1 MKTESIGK
9 RLAKNTA
16 YMYVRMVILTV
27 ITLYTSRIVLQQLGV
42 DDFGIY
48 GVIGSVVAMFSSLR
62 GLFATSTQR
71 FVNYSMGEGKFDKVC
86 TIFNMSILIHVII
99 SIALFVL
106 GEGLGIWF
114 IECKMSIDPSR
125 VFATHWV
132 LQFSLLS
139 VVISMITTP
148 FDALVLAHEKMN
160 FYAYIAVLEAV
171 LRLAIVFALAYS
183 PIDKLILYAIL
194 QFIITIIVFLV
205 NLWYCRS
212 RFSECRF
219 KRVWDKKI
227 FIDMSAFAGW
237 NFLGNTAFA
246 ITQNGLNMLI
256 NTFSGVVANAA
267 RTIAYQA
274 NAALGKALDSVTTVI
289 NPYCTKTYASGQIE
303 RTLDVIYF
311 ASKIYI
317 ILQIFIALPLCVFSK
332 EILLL
337 WLGQVPDYTIGFMK
351 IIMLHSVIRSI
362 HYPLN
367 NLFKTVGNLKRYQE
381 LAEISILSL
390 PLLAS
395 YILLRQ
401 GCEPYVVFWTLII
414 FEVINYVAII
424 AIAKEDA
431 HLPIRTY
438 LKRTIIPCAISVIIT
453 LGGYSLCMAYSGLYY
468 RLFFLII
475 SMAVVLAIMFCIGLN
490 AYERKLIINLLKTD
504 NRNIR

>member
-337 WLGQVPDYTIGFMK
+337 WLGQVPDYTIRFMK

-367 NLFKTVGNLKRYQE
+367 NLFKTVGNLKRYQ

>member
-9 RLAKNTA
+9 KLAKNTA

-367 NLFKTVGNLKRYQE
+367 NLFKTVGNLKRYQ

>member
-246 ITQNGLNMLI
+246 ITQNGLNILI

-367 NLFKTVGNLKRYQE
+367 NLFKTVGNLKRYQ

>member
-16 YMYVRMVILTV
+16 YMYARMVILTV

-367 NLFKTVGNLKRYQE
+367 NLFKTVGNLKRYQ

>member
-367 NLFKTVGNLKRYQE
+367 NLFKTVGNLKRYQ

-414 FEVINYVAII
+414 FEVINYLAII
-424 AIAKEDA
+424 SIAKEDA

>member
-367 NLFKTVGNLKRYQE
+367 NLFKTVGNLKRYQ

-490 AYERKLIINLLKTD
+490 AYERKLII
-504 NRNIR
+504 R

>member
-171 LRLAIVFALAYS
+171 LRLAIIFALAYS

-367 NLFKTVGNLKRYQE
+367 NLFKTVGNLKRYQ

>member
-27 ITLYTSRIVLQQLGV
+27 VTLYTSRIVLQQLGV

-367 NLFKTVGNLKRYQE
+367 NLFKTVGNLKRYQ

>member
-9 RLAKNTA
+9 NIAKNTA

-367 NLFKTVGNLKRYQE
+367 NLFKTVGNLKRYQ

>member
-1 MKTESIGK
+1 MQNASEAIEC
-9 RLAKNTA
+9 LH
-16 YMYVRMVILTV
+16 MYVRMVILTV

-367 NLFKTVGNLKRYQE
+367 NLFKTVGNLKRYQ

>member
-62 GLFATSTQR
+62 GLFATSAQR

-367 NLFKTVGNLKRYQE
+367 NLFKTVGNLKRYQ

>member
-1 MKTESIGK
+1 
-9 RLAKNTA
+9 
-16 YMYVRMVILTV
+16 MYVRMVILTV

-367 NLFKTVGNLKRYQE
+367 NLFKTVGNLKRYQ

>member
-139 VVISMITTP
+139 VVISMITAP

-367 NLFKTVGNLKRYQE
+367 NLFKTVGNLKRYQ

>member
-212 RFSECRF
+212 RFSEYRF

-367 NLFKTVGNLKRYQE
+367 NLFKTVGNLKRYQ

>member
-125 VFATHWV
+125 IFATHWV

-367 NLFKTVGNLKRYQE
+367 NLFKTVGNLKRYQ

>member
-86 TIFNMSILIHVII
+86 TIFNMSSLIHVII

-367 NLFKTVGNLKRYQE
+367 NLFKTVGNLKRYQ

>member
-367 NLFKTVGNLKRYQE
+367 NLFKTVGNLKRYQ

>member
-289 NPYCTKTYASGQIE
+289 NPYCTQTYASGQIE

-367 NLFKTVGNLKRYQE
+367 NLFKTVGNLKRYQ

>member
-139 VVISMITTP
+139 VVISMITPP

-367 NLFKTVGNLKRYQE
+367 NLFKTVGNLKRYQ

>member
-27 ITLYTSRIVLQQLGV
+27 ITLYTSRILLQQLGV

-367 NLFKTVGNLKRYQE
+367 NLFKTVGNLKRYQ

>member
-71 FVNYSMGEGKFDKVC
+71 FVNYSMGEGKFHKVC

-367 NLFKTVGNLKRYQE
+367 NLFKTVGNLKRYQ

>member
-367 NLFKTVGNLKRYQE
+367 NLFKTVGNLKRYQ

-424 AIAKEDA
+424 VIAKEDA

>member
-1 MKTESIGK
+1 M
-9 RLAKNTA
+9 
-16 YMYVRMVILTV
+16 
-27 ITLYTSRIVLQQLGV
+27 QQLGV

-367 NLFKTVGNLKRYQE
+367 NLFKTVGNLKRYQ

>member
-219 KRVWDKKI
+219 KRVWNKKI

-367 NLFKTVGNLKRYQE
+367 NLFKTVGNLKRYQ

>member
-125 VFATHWV
+125 VFAIHWV

-367 NLFKTVGNLKRYQE
+367 NLFKTVGNLKRYQ

>member
-367 NLFKTVGNLKRYQE
+367 NLFKTVGNLKRYQ

-390 PLLAS
+390 PLFAS

>member
-48 GVIGSVVAMFSSLR
+48 GIIGSVVAMFSSLR

-367 NLFKTVGNLKRYQE
+367 NLFKTVGNLKRYQ

>member
-303 RTLDVIYF
+303 MTLDVIYF

-367 NLFKTVGNLKRYQE
+367 NLFKTVGNLKRYQ

>member
-367 NLFKTVGNLKRYQE
+367 NLFKTVGNLKRYQ

-414 FEVINYVAII
+414 FELINYVAII

>member
-148 FDALVLAHEKMN
+148 FDALVLAHEKMI

-367 NLFKTVGNLKRYQE
+367 NLFKTVGNLKRYQ

>member
-1 MKTESIGK
+1 
-9 RLAKNTA
+9 
-16 YMYVRMVILTV
+16 
-27 ITLYTSRIVLQQLGV
+27 
-42 DDFGIY
+42 
-48 GVIGSVVAMFSSLR
+48 MFSSLR

-367 NLFKTVGNLKRYQE
+367 NLFKTVGNLKRYQ

>member
-274 NAALGKALDSVTTVI
+274 NAALGKALDS
-289 NPYCTKTYASGQIE
+289 
-303 RTLDVIYF
+303 DVIYF

-367 NLFKTVGNLKRYQE
+367 NLFKTVGNLKRYQ

>member
-367 NLFKTVGNLKRYQE
+367 NLFMTVGNLKRYQ

>member
-171 LRLAIVFALAYS
+171 LRLAIVLALAYS

-274 NAALGKALDSVTTVI
+274 NAALGKALDS
-289 NPYCTKTYASGQIE
+289 
-303 RTLDVIYF
+303 DVIYF

-367 NLFKTVGNLKRYQE
+367 NLFKTVGNLKRYQ

>member
-367 NLFKTVGNLKRYQE
+367 NLFKTVGNLKRYQ

-401 GCEPYVVFWTLII
+401 GCELYVVFWTLII

>member
-351 IIMLHSVIRSI
+351 IIMLQSVIRSI

-367 NLFKTVGNLKRYQE
+367 NLFKTVGNLKRYQ

>member
-237 NFLGNTAFA
+237 NFLGNTSFA

-367 NLFKTVGNLKRYQE
+367 NLFKTVGNLKRYQ